1 MYPEVANKVTG
12 AVVFQSHIPGR
23 QNRNWAS
30 EFRLAIEEVEK
41 KLANELEIPIQHGA
55 SSRTTETDTDHVYA
69 MKGGV
74 PSALLSVPM
83 RYMHSTVEMV
93 DLSDVERSILLL
105 THFVGS
111 ITSKEEFITKLG

>member
-41 KLANELEIPIQHGA
+41 KLANELEIYA
-55 SSRTTETDTDHVYA
+55 RSRRGFSFELRPLQGPDEGTVEPDIDYE
-69 MKGGV
+69 MDGGDPV
-74 PSALLSVPM
+74 TRARWARNALLRDYCQEHAS
-83 RYMHSTVEMV
+83 RSAGAN
-93 DLSDVERSILLL
+93 DLSGVKSA
-105 THFVGS
+105 F
-111 ITSKEEFITKLG
+111 